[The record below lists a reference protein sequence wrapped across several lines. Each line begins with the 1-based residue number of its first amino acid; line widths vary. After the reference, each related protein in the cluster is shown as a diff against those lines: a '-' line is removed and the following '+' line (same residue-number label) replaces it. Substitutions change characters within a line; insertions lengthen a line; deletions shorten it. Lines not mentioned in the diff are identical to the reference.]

1 MNISNKIS
9 SSLLGSYN
17 NSSLRNTHTNTSN
30 PSGNIDR
37 SLKELKAINKGK
49 ILARENLDAT
59 YNSNI
64 NKKFQES
71 LEHKLSQLNEMKG
84 MIESKDKAN
93 DVIDDSAKD
102 TKSISYI
109 KNTKEVKD
117 KEKTS
122 LSEDEQI
129 SLQDINK
136 KISETN
142 SELKEIRVLGK
153 ELSKQSEL
161 IDEKISTFKKIYGN
175 DIFKKSEK
183 QAVLKQ
189 VYDTRNN
196 PFIKE
201 LKNTFN
207 EIMELETQLKDRLNL
222 NQQEDKEGK
231 HKIDTNVF

>member
-17 NSSLRNTHTNTSN
+17 NSSLRKIHINTSN
-30 PSGNIDR
+30 HNENIDK

-64 NKKFQES
+64 NKQFQES

-84 MIESKDKAN
+84 MIESKDKEN
-93 DVIDDSAKD
+93 DVIDDSVKD
-102 TKSISYI
+102 TKVISYI

-117 KEKTS
+117 KEETL

-142 SELKEIRVLGK
+142 SELKEIRGLGK

-175 DIFKKSEK
+175 DIFKKAEK
-183 QAVLKQ
+183 EAVLKQ

-196 PFIKE
+196 PFIKK
-201 LKNTFN
+201 LKDTFN
-207 EIMELETQLKDRLNL
+207 EIIELETQLKDRLNPD
-222 NQQEDKEGK
+222 QQEDKKE
-231 HKIDTNVF
+231 I